1 MEYSIM
7 SSYRDVFVYYIILVY
22 SKDSEW
28 LIFTENSSMA
38 LNN

>member
-1 MEYSIM
+1 M

-22 SKDSEW
+22 SKDSGW
-28 LIFTENSSMA
+28 LIFTA

>member
-1 MEYSIM
+1 M

-22 SKDSEW
+22 SKDLEW
-28 LIFTENSSMA
+28 LIFTDNSSMA